1 MLFQNRIINKVDK
14 ITFIIAS
21 ATIFC
26 VTVLIYSGAL
36 DYDYVSDDRVNI
48 VTNYHIHGINLENI
62 LWSFNNALGGHY
74 QPFTWL
80 SYMIDYEIW
89 GQHRYGYR
97 QTNIVLHSV
106 NAILLMSVIYLVL
119 SKLYSPIAN
128 IKIIIL
134 ASSIGALFFSLH
146 PLRVESVVWVT
157 ERRDVL
163 STFFLLISFISY
175 FNYSYRKGVS
185 AESFFK
191 KHAYCISFT
200 FFIFSLL
207 SKAWA
212 ITYPAVLVIINIA
225 LEQPEKRL
233 TADNFIN
240 HIKEKI
246 PFIICSAIFVTI
258 GIVSAGSSGAMIS
271 WEKLTILDRVL
282 QATFGFNTYLLHTI
296 YPIDLSPLYLLGSTH
311 FLSIKYI
318 LNFIIFISI
327 FVMLL
332 CYRKKLPGL
341 GYLFLIY
348 LIIISPVLGFAQSGP
363 QMLADRYTYIALMPV
378 SFALSWMVLKIILPA
393 LNQNHKKLM
402 FYSGGLLLIFF
413 LVFSV
418 LVGITTKQ
426 IKIWENEET
435 LWSHA
440 IKVDPTNILAINNRA
455 DYKSRKGM
463 YEASIEDYSMAL
475 SLNDSDAYALNGR
488 AASKIYLGDLD
499 EAKKDLDAA
508 LLILPT
514 YVDAILNRG
523 VVYNN
528 QGEIFLAKNDF
539 EKVVE
544 LETTNVKGN
553 FYLAIAH
560 FSLNEF
566 KKAIELF
573 TQVYYLNSTYI
584 DAIYYRGLANVGLN
598 AVDLA
603 IKDFQYIL
611 NNMHQD
617 SIIYKNAENQIRLL
631 KNG

>member
-1 MLFQNRIINKVDK
+1 MLSQNRIINKVDK

-48 VTNYHIHGINLENI
+48 VSNYNIHGINIENI

-80 SYMIDYEIW
+80 SYMIDFEIW
-89 GQHRYGYR
+89 GQDRYGYR
-97 QTNIVLHSV
+97 LTNIVLHSV
-106 NAILLMSVIYLVL
+106 NAILLMFVLYLVL
-119 SKLYSPIAN
+119 SKLYSTIAN
-128 IKIIIL
+128 SKIIL
-134 ASSIGALFFSLH
+134 ASSIGVLFFSLH
-146 PLRVESVVWVT
+146 PLRVESVVWLT

-163 STFFLLISFISY
+163 STFFLLVSFISY
-175 FNYSYRKGVS
+175 FNYSYRKEAS

-191 KHAYCISFT
+191 KHGYYISFT
-200 FFIFSLL
+200 FFLFSLL

-233 TADNFIN
+233 TVDNFIN
-240 HIKEKI
+240 YIKDKI
-246 PFIICSAIFVTI
+246 PFIICSATFVVI

-271 WEKLTILDRVL
+271 WEKLTILDRLL
-282 QATFGFNTYLLHTI
+282 QATYGFNVYLLHTF
-296 YPIDLSPLYLLGSTH
+296 YPIELSPLYLLGNTH

-327 FVMLL
+327 FVMLV
-332 CYRKKLPGL
+332 CYRKKLPGV

-363 QMLADRYTYIALMPV
+363 QMLADRYTYIALMPF
-378 SFALSWMVLKIILPA
+378 SFALSWMVLKIILA
-393 LNQNHKKLM
+393 VFNQNYKKLI
-402 FYSGGLLLIFF
+402 FYSGGLLLISF

-418 LVGITTKQ
+418 LVGITIKQ
-426 IKIWENEET
+426 IKIWKNEET

-440 IKVDPTNILAINNRA
+440 IKVDPENILAINNRA

-463 YEASIEDYSMAL
+463 YEASIEDYSKAL

-488 AASKIYLGDLD
+488 AASKIYLGNLDGALSDLNT
-499 EAKKDLDAA
+499 ALD
-508 LLILPT
+508 ILPT

-528 QGEIFLAKNDF
+528 QGEIELAKNDF

-544 LETTNVKGN
+544 LEPGNQKGN
-553 FYLAIAH
+553 LYLGIAC
-560 FSLNEF
+560 FLQGEF
-566 KKAIELF
+566 NKAIELF
-573 TQVYYLNSTYI
+573 TKVYYLNSEYI
-584 DAIYYRGLANVGLN
+584 DAIYYRGLSHAGLN
-598 AVDLA
+598 NIHEA
-603 IKDFQYIL
+603 KNDFEYIL
-611 NNMHQD
+611 NKSNQELT
-617 SIIYKNAENQIRLL
+617 IYKNAENQLRLL
-631 KNG
+631 DNG